1 MRSAYYGRDAKEK
14 ESHYWNSYI
23 IDPQTGEVKKK
34 VKAISE
40 WAEKEKW
47 QEPGPILKSEDGL
60 AYITDAAKKELVV
73 VDIYSGEVTAR
84 HSLDVAPVE
93 MAIF

>member
-1 MRSAYYGRDAKEK
+1 MHPALRSAYYGRHAKEK

-40 WAEKEKW
+40 WVE
-47 QEPGPILKSEDGL
+47 
-60 AYITDAAKKELVV
+60 KELVV
-73 VDIYSGEVTAR
+73 VDIYSDEVIAR

-93 MAIF
+93 LAIF